1 MQILPFC
8 DIIGKDSRM
17 RTVRGL
23 SFRRRKKK
31 ISLTSIQKAAL
42 WIGEVVLAFAIGCML
57 AWFFGFTL
65 SNVGQSMEP
74 AIYSGDRVLVNRLIY
89 ELKTPDYGD
98 LIVFKP
104 NGNQNAHYHIKRVAG
119 KPGDTVTIESGRVFI
134 NGEVLDEKVQTESMA
149 DAGLAEEG
157 ITLGEDEFFVLGDN
171 RNNSEGQP
179 ERRYRQCEAGGYFGK
194 SLVHHCARRALWIFE
209 IGFR

>member
-42 WIGEVVLAFAIGCML
+42 WIGEVVLAFVIGCML

-74 AIYSGDRVLVNRLIY
+74 AIYSGDRVLVNRLI
-89 ELKTPDYGD
+89 
-98 LIVFKP
+98 
-104 NGNQNAHYHIKRVAG
+104 
-119 KPGDTVTIESGRVFI
+119 
-134 NGEVLDEKVQTESMA
+134 
-149 DAGLAEEG
+149 
-157 ITLGEDEFFVLGDN
+157 
-171 RNNSEGQP
+171 
-179 ERRYRQCEAGGYFGK
+179 
-194 SLVHHCARRALWIFE
+194 
-209 IGFR
+209 